1 MTKSVGVILYFN
13 NKYLIQK
20 RSKKKNIYF
29 PNMYGLFG
37 GGLNKNENFLSG
49 VYRELYEELSL
60 KCTIKCLLHSPGTLL
75 SPWNNKLYTPIYY
88 YIQTIGNILV
98 PENENI
104 TIDFLFPKE
113 ILIKNN
119 VAEPEK
125 KALKNLL
132 EMNII

>member
-1 MTKSVGVILYFN
+1 MRENV
-13 NKYLIQK
+13 
-20 RSKKKNIYF
+20 RS
-29 PNMYGLFG
+29 YGLIIKNHKILVCNEVINNYHATKFPG
-37 GGLNKNENFLSG
+37 GGVEKGENPEDALK
-49 VYRELYEELSL
+49 REIYEELSL

-125 KALKNLL
+125 QALKNLL